1 MLHEMEHD
9 QRPASGR
16 CSSAIFSSSILHTMT
31 ILLTLLILSTR
42 ATIAGSEPQIA
53 ATKLKAQSLT
63 YYDTQQNS
71 IHVDRMPLTLGSSVT
86 EIDGPARSIEGGA
99 ELSWKGD
106 VKFLRGYMTNQESM
120 NIADAARSLNS
131 VGSTTSPPAVK
142 GAGSR
147 SRQLGGLHG
156 HGRDSQ
162 GFGSRFG
169 STYRLI
175 PTGPDPLHN

>member
-1 MLHEMEHD
+1 MEHD
-9 QRPASGR
+9 QRPASGS
-16 CSSAIFSSSILHTMT
+16 CSSAGFISSIIQMMT
-31 ILLTLLILSTR
+31 ILLTLLILSTC
-42 ATIAGSEPQIA
+42 ATIAGAEFQIA
-53 ATKLKAQSLT
+53 ATKLKAQSLM

-71 IHVDRMPLTLGSSVT
+71 LHVDRMALTLGSSVT

-106 VKFLRGYMTNQESM
+106 MKFLRGYMTNQKSM
-120 NIADAARSLNS
+120 SSADAAHGLNS

>member
-1 MLHEMEHD
+1 MEHD
-9 QRPASGR
+9 QRSASGS
-16 CSSAIFSSSILHTMT
+16 CSSARITSSIIHTMT

-42 ATIAGSEPQIA
+42 VTIARAELQIA
-53 ATKLKAQSLT
+53 ATKLKAQSLM

-71 IHVDRMPLTLGSSVT
+71 VRVDGMPLTLGSSVT

-106 VKFLRGYMTNQESM
+106 MKFLRGYMTNQKKSM
-120 NIADAARSLNS
+120 SSADAAHGLNS

>member
-1 MLHEMEHD
+1 MEHD
-9 QRPASGR
+9 QRPASGS
-16 CSSAIFSSSILHTMT
+16 CSSARFISSIIHTMT
-31 ILLTLLILSTR
+31 ILLTLLILSTC
-42 ATIAGSEPQIA
+42 AIIAGAELQIG
-53 ATKLKAQSLT
+53 ATKLKAQSLM
-63 YYDTQQNS
+63 YYDIQQNS
-71 IHVDRMPLTLGSSVT
+71 LHVERMALTLGSSVT

-99 ELSWKGD
+99 EFSWKGD
-106 VKFLRGYMTNQESM
+106 TKFLRGYVANQKSM
-120 NIADAARSLNS
+120 SSADAAHGLNS

>member
-1 MLHEMEHD
+1 MEHD
-9 QRPASGR
+9 QRPASGS
-16 CSSAIFSSSILHTMT
+16 CSSARFISSIIHTMT
-31 ILLTLLILSTR
+31 ILLTLLILSTC
-42 ATIAGSEPQIA
+42 AIIAGAELQIG
-53 ATKLKAQSLT
+53 ATNLKAQSLM

-71 IHVDRMPLTLGSSVT
+71 LHVERMALTLGSSVT

-106 VKFLRGYMTNQESM
+106 MKFLRGYMTNQKSM
-120 NIADAARSLNS
+120 SSADAAHGLNS

>member
-1 MLHEMEHD
+1 M
-9 QRPASGR
+9 
-16 CSSAIFSSSILHTMT
+16 MT
-31 ILLTLLILSTR
+31 ILLTLLILSTC
-42 ATIAGSEPQIA
+42 ATIAGAEFQIA
-53 ATKLKAQSLT
+53 ATKLKAQSLM

-71 IHVDRMPLTLGSSVT
+71 LHVDRMALTLGSSVT

-106 VKFLRGYMTNQESM
+106 MKFLRGYMTNQKSM
-120 NIADAARSLNS
+120 RSADAAHGLNS